1 MQNSFPQ
8 NDGKDDKEMQEVEK
22 CSLQQSWADEE
33 IEDSGGQL
41 DGDEGGERRY
51 KRRPFTQVELQNLVT
66 GVKRYS
72 GSLPL
77 KFEARLSFFSHFDL
91 AYLLPSYFTDF
102 NVIDSSW
109 WRNLLFSTFPLNF

>member
-1 MQNSFPQ
+1 MQISFSQ
-8 NDGKDDKEMQEVEK
+8 NDGKDGKDIQADEE

-33 IEDSGGQL
+33 IEDSGGQM

-51 KRRPFTQVELQNLVT
+51 KRRPFTQVELENLVT

-77 KFEARLSFFSHFDL
+77 KFEARLSSLSQFDL
-91 AYLLPSYFTDF
+91 AYLYQ
-102 NVIDSSW
+102 I
-109 WRNLLFSTFPLNF
+109 RMR